1 MATDRPAHEPIR
13 VRMADGSVYTL
24 SDELRLRAFH
34 ATYGDEE
41 LETVLDGFRARVAR
55 HWADRTKPWK
65 GLTLG
70 WGEDPSARPGES
82 FADHAEL
89 AESVMYAAIRAPL
102 LAIVMAATA
111 DEPAEAPSVVAIGE
125 DGIVEYAG
133 DEAIEREAIDE
144 IDDDGA

>member
-1 MATDRPAHEPIR
+1 MTTDRPVHEPIR
-13 VRMADGSVYTL
+13 VRLADGSVYTL

-34 ATYGDEE
+34 VKYGDEE
-41 LETVLDGFRARVAR
+41 LETVLDAFRGRVAR
-55 HWADRTKPWK
+55 HWDDRTKPWK

-70 WGEDPSARPGES
+70 WGEDPYARPDES

-89 AESVMYAAIRAPL
+89 AEPVMYAAIRAPL
-102 LAIVMAATA
+102 MAIAMAETA
-111 DEPAEAPSVVAIGE
+111 DEPGEAPSVLAIGE

-144 IDDDGA
+144 LDDDGA